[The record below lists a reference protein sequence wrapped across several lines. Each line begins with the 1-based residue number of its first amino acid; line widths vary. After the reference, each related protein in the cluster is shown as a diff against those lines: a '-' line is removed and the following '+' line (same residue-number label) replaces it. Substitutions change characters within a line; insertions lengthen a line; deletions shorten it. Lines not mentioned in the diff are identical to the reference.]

1 MHVALPI
8 ALGMIA
14 LATLYKSMRLA
25 RGSRWVWRFGADFRE
40 RIHELPESVRDQP
53 DVLARE
59 MFDQFGWQ
67 AIAWVY
73 PDQNWRRAV
82 LHLQPARAR
91 SLVNALYGIRTLLR
105 LQVLLPVSS
114 LVLIWAGHVADG
126 QSTTA
131 VARLS
136 YGVAVLV
143 LLLCIVSAVNTF
155 LRNAIFGPQGP
166 FFLGLP
172 KRLTHSTG
180 AAQNLMAT
188 FMGCAVLYAIS
199 AAAAIDSTSRTQGG
213 FAALAGQT
221 NNPVAGYINTLYEVL
236 LVGVGLTDLGA
247 DSPASKTILGLT
259 IVLVI
264 ALVLFLVGGLLS
276 GLDDDGPSADPSC
289 EISAPVVHSGAPYT
303 APQRGRAPPA
313 AWLALGA
320 ALALLIARSFRRPR
334 P

>member
-1 MHVALPI
+1 
-8 ALGMIA
+8 
-14 LATLYKSMRLA
+14 MRD
-25 RGSRWVWRFGADFRE
+25 R
-40 RIHELPESVRDQP
+40 P

-59 MFDQFGWQ
+59 MFNQFGWQ

-73 PDQNWRRAV
+73 PDSHWRRAV
-82 LHLQPARAR
+82 LEFRPGRPR
-91 SLVNALYGIRTLLR
+91 FLVNAVYGIRLLLR

-114 LVLIWAGHVADG
+114 LVLIWAGHQAEG
-126 QSTTA
+126 QPSTA
-131 VARLS
+131 VARLA

-143 LLLCIVSAVNTF
+143 LLVCIVSAVNTF
-155 LRNAIFGPQGP
+155 LRNTIFGPQGP

-213 FAALAGQT
+213 FAVLADQT
-221 NNPVAGYINTLYEVL
+221 NHPVAGYINALYEVL

-247 DSPASKTILGLT
+247 DTAASKTILGLT

-276 GLDDDGPSADPSC
+276 GLDDGPSP
-289 EISAPVVHSGAPYT
+289 EPPGENSAPVIDSDATTSG
-303 APQRGRAPPA
+303 QRNPAAPA
-313 AWLALGA
+313 AWFALGA
-320 ALALLIARSFRRPR
+320 ALAFLVARPLRRPR
-334 P
+334 S